1 MYTEKSRSKT
11 AFVSFRS
18 VSFRFVSFFVGW
30 EVDRAERSRVYLY
43 EAVADTSDKRH
54 KDRGGAQLVPLR
66 HRLRNCPAH
75 STAAIRHLS
84 DCERSEVSEEEE
96 ENNNSGR
103 LLFAIPFI

>member
-96 ENNNSGR
+96 ENKT
-103 LLFAIPFI
+103 

>member
-11 AFVSFRS
+11 AFVLFRF
-18 VSFRFVSFFVGW
+18 VPFRFVSFSEGW

-96 ENNNSGR
+96 NKT
-103 LLFAIPFI
+103 